1 MALASAMRLRPD
13 ELRADFQQ
21 FYSLNIDLMGEEYTH
36 AHAAALLS
44 QLPRESRLLRAERPE
59 LEWGYTEALL
69 ASIEY
74 SLRVLCWRQTKDG
87 QRGRKPPKPVAAPG
101 SYGAADKIRR
111 TDLAFVN
118 RVLGGARN
126 G

>member
-1 MALASAMRLRPD
+1 MGCG
-13 ELRADFQQ
+13 
-21 FYSLNIDLMGEEYTH
+21 YSPE
-36 AHAAALLS
+36 HAAALLV
-44 QLPRESRLLRAERPE
+44 QLPRESRVLRAERPE

-87 QRGRKPPKPVAAPG
+87 ERGRRPPKPVQAPW
-101 SYGAADKIRR
+101 ADSAEKKIRR
-111 TDLAFVN
+111 TDIAFVN
-118 RVLGGARN
+118 SVLGGARN